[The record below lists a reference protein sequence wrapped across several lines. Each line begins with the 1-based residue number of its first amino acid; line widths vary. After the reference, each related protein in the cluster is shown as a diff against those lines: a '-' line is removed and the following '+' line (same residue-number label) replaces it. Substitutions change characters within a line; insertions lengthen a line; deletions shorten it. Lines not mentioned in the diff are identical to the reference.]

1 MKPNNILNRR
11 SFVSLCSAI
20 VIFVTTGF
28 AAGPAPERDQRR
40 FEIEFLTMMID
51 HHFGGVKLAEL
62 CEAKATH
69 AELKSMCTHVRT
81 AQTAEISKMQGWLH
95 SWYGVRHEPELD
107 RNTRRQIEELSRL
120 SGAEFEKAF
129 MKILIEHHAD
139 ALYHGRE
146 CLLEAYHPE
155 LINMCAMMVGA
166 QGDEIAQLR
175 IWLQQ
180 WYGVLD
186 LDRRDRT

>member
-1 MKPNNILNRR
+1 LGAATL
-11 SFVSLCSAI
+11 VL
-20 VIFVTTGF
+20 VTAAF

-62 CEAKATH
+62 CESKATH
-69 AELKSMCTHVRT
+69 AELKAMCTQVKT
-81 AQTAEISKMQGWLH
+81 AQTAEISKMQGWLQ
-95 SWYGVRHEPELD
+95 SWYGIQHTPELD
-107 RNTRRQIEELSRL
+107 RKTQRQIEELSQL

-129 MKILIEHHAD
+129 MTILIEHHAE
-139 ALYHGRE
+139 ALHHGRE

-155 LINMCAMMVGA
+155 LINMCATMVGA

-180 WYGVLD
+180 WYGVND
-186 LDRRDRT
+186 IDRRDHGVLFFRSLIMD